1 MTILKDLING
11 GLYQVRPKPHNRG
24 YLEVG
29 LYRFNPQ
36 KGKKERKWIRIHQL
50 VANAFIP
57 KPADSD
63 TVKYEP
69 NHRNGPKVKADLAGA
84 DFLQPEN
91 PPEDQDRGGARQ
103 HYEPV
108 LDRPFESGGI
118 RSLHKP
124 LQALITVPLQELQ
137 GGQERPQR
145 REQELEES
153 QHETVVVGEVPRQHK
168 ECLGERHEHCGDERK
183 GHHRDELPHHAG
195 DE

>member
-1 MTILKDLING
+1 MHKRYDWPASCGQLDGRLIEGPFDLRDPPLGHARRSSIRKNEPRLDPLRVDLRKDL
-11 GLYQVRPKPHNRG
+11 
-24 YLEVG
+24 
-29 LYRFNPQ
+29 
-36 KGKKERKWIRIHQL
+36 ERCHAA
-50 VANAFIP
+50 AN
-57 KPADSD
+57 
-63 TVKYEP
+63 EP
-69 NHRNGPKVKADLAGA
+69 DCKN
-84 DFLQPEN
+84 
-91 PPEDQDRGGARQ
+91 QDRGGARQ